1 MKNKNRITLRI
12 FIFLLTSAFMIFTYS
27 CLDPEWDFEKFS
39 DEVVLTP
46 GVAAPIAYGSLSLDQ
61 VLNEIDGTNYVKRFD
76 DSLLYISY
84 ANRLFSY
91 PANEVVEIPN
101 QTFLEFFIESD
112 VALLP
117 EWISAGLNDTV
128 RFHKE
133 KNGEFEF
140 ANNERIDSMQIKTMD
155 MVINVQSSFKHT
167 GILTISS
174 ENILVNGEPFQEVI
188 QISDASGNFS
198 ISRTIPM
205 DGNSIYLDNS
215 VPGTTVLP
223 LSFDLELI
231 NSGNPVL
238 PGESCD
244 ISMIFVDPEFS
255 SIFGY
260 LGDHELIFSS
270 GDVVIDIFDTDTL
283 AGGGSILFANPM
295 FNLDIA
301 NSYGLPVQVDIS
313 ELEAYSRINDV
324 TTPVSFEPGV
334 NPFSIEAPGLDAVGD
349 TVNTLIEINKETSN
363 INEVMETSPREF
375 TYAVSAVT
383 NPEGPD
389 ATQNFAT
396 DSSDFLV
403 DFEVILP
410 IWIKAEGFT
419 LDQTYPFDFEENF
432 GESTD
437 IIDYLRFT
445 MDAVN
450 QLPLEVKMQVYFLDE
465 NSNTLDSLFS
475 NDDLLLPASLDEE
488 SKVDQATEQSKSVEF
503 TEEKIE
509 KIKPTR
515 ELLIQATG
523 TTADPE
529 SDLYVK
535 FYSYYTVDFK
545 LKMKADLSIN
555 SRDQ

>member
-1 MKNKNRITLRI
+1 MKKKNRITLRI
-12 FIFLLTSAFMIFTYS
+12 FTFLLTSAFMIFTYS

-61 VLNEIDGTNYVKRFD
+61 VLNKIDGTNYVKRFD

-112 VALLP
+112 VALSP

-140 ANNERIDSMQIKTMD
+140 ANNERIDSMHIKTMD

-167 GILTISS
+167 GVLTITS
-174 ENILVNGEPFQEVI
+174 ENILLNGEPFQEVI

-205 DGNSIYLDNS
+205 DGNRIYLDNS
-215 VPGTTVLP
+215 APATTVLP
-223 LSFDLELI
+223 LSFDLELV

-244 ISMIFVDPEFS
+244 ISMTFVDPEFS
-255 SIFGY
+255 SVFGY

-270 GDVVIDIFDTDTL
+270 GDVVIDIFDTDSL
-283 AGGGSILFANPM
+283 AGGGSVFFANPM

-313 ELEAYSRINDV
+313 ELEAYSRINDI
-324 TTPVSFEPGV
+324 TTPVTFEPGV
-334 NPFSIEAPGLDAVGD
+334 NPFNIEAPGLDAVGD
-349 TVNTLIEINKETSN
+349 TVNSIIEINRETSN

-375 TYAVSAVT
+375 MYTVSAIT

-503 TEEKIE
+503 TKEKIE
-509 KIKPTR
+509 RIKPTR

-545 LKMKADLSIN
+545 LKMKADLTIN

>member
-12 FIFLLTSAFMIFTYS
+12 FTFLLTSAFMIFTYS

-61 VLNEIDGTNYVKRFD
+61 VLNKIDGTNYVKRFD

-112 VALLP
+112 VALSP

-140 ANNERIDSMQIKTMD
+140 ANNERIDSMHIKTMD

-167 GILTISS
+167 GVLTITS
-174 ENILVNGEPFQEVI
+174 ENILLNGEPFQEVI

-205 DGNSIYLDNS
+205 DGNRIYLDNS
-215 VPGTTVLP
+215 APATTVLP
-223 LSFDLELI
+223 LSFDLELV

-244 ISMIFVDPEFS
+244 ISMTFVDPEFS
-255 SIFGY
+255 SVFGY

-270 GDVVIDIFDTDTL
+270 GDVVIDIFDTDSL
-283 AGGGSILFANPM
+283 AGGGSVFFANPM

-313 ELEAYSRINDV
+313 ELEAYSRINDI
-324 TTPVSFEPGV
+324 TTPVTFEPGV
-334 NPFSIEAPGLDAVGD
+334 NPFNIEAPGLDAVGD
-349 TVNTLIEINKETSN
+349 TVNSIIEINRETSN

-375 TYAVSAVT
+375 MYTVSAIT

-503 TEEKIE
+503 TKEKIE
-509 KIKPTR
+509 RIKPTR

-545 LKMKADLSIN
+545 LKMKADLTIN

>member
-1 MKNKNRITLRI
+1 MNNTNRITLRI
-12 FIFLLTSAFMIFTYS
+12 FTFLSIAVFMIFTHS
-27 CLDPEWDFEKFS
+27 CLDPEWDLEKFS
-39 DEVVLTP
+39 DEVVLSP
-46 GVAAPIAYGSLSLDQ
+46 GVAAPIAHGSLSLDQ
-61 VLNEIDGTNYVKRFD
+61 VLNKIDGTNYVKRFD

-91 PANEVVEIPN
+91 PANDVVNIPN

-112 VALLP
+112 VALSP
-117 EWISAGLNDTV
+117 EWISAGLDDTV
-128 RFHKE
+128 RFHKDQS
-133 KNGEFEF
+133 GEFEF
-140 ANNERIDSMQIKTMD
+140 ANNERIDSMHIKTMD
-155 MVINVQSSFKHT
+155 LVINVQSSFQHT
-167 GILTISS
+167 GVLTITS
-174 ENILVNGEPFQEVI
+174 ESILVNGEPFQDVI
-188 QISDASGNFS
+188 PISDASGNFS
-198 ISRTIPM
+198 ISHTIPM
-205 DGNSIYLDNS
+205 DGNRIYLDNS
-215 VPGTTVLP
+215 TPGVTVLP
-223 LSFDLELI
+223 LTFDLELI
-231 NSGNPVL
+231 NSGAPVL
-238 PGESCD
+238 PAESCD
-244 ISMIFVDPEFS
+244 ISMMFVDPEFS
-255 SIFGY
+255 SVFGF

-270 GDVVIDIFDTDTL
+270 GDVVIDIFDTDSL
-283 AGGGSILFANPM
+283 AGGGSVFFANPM

-313 ELEAYSRINDV
+313 ELEAYSRINDI
-324 TTPVSFEPGV
+324 TTPVTFEPGV

-349 TVNTLIEINKETSN
+349 TVYSLIEINKETSN

-375 TYAVSAVT
+375 MYTVSAVT
-383 NPEGPD
+383 NPDGPD

-445 MDAVN
+445 MDAMN

-475 NDDLLLPASLDEE
+475 NDDLLLPASLDED

-509 KIKPTR
+509 KIRPTR
-515 ELLIQATG
+515 ELLIQASG

-545 LKMKADLSIN
+545 LKMKADLTLN